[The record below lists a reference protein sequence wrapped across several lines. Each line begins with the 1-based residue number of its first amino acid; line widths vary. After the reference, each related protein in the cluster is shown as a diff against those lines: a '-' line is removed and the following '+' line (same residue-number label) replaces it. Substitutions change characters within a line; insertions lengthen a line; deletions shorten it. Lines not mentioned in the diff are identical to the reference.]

1 MRRFFS
7 LLVLAAMLTGL
18 AGCGQEQTQDPVP
31 EEPLMLE
38 SLAVEISKNGLSTER
53 LLQAKRELP
62 KQLQTAFSQ
71 AGVDIGQ
78 VTVTIGSSPDA
89 TAQALK
95 EGTVDLA
102 FLPAE
107 DFLRVGGSAVLLADA
122 PQPALTPEASDDP
135 ADWNGAENARSY
147 DENGT
152 WEGGTFAL
160 ICTAP
165 TEYGRQL
172 AQRDTPTWEELDHAR
187 WGVLGEESLGGYQ
200 CLELWL
206 EDAYEGNQITDLADV
221 TTYESYEALFRAAAA
236 GDIDA
241 FPIRADARMDVAEAW
256 TLSPLRTAESG
267 MQGFDREESVWDEVQ
282 VIAVTEPLYAT
293 LAAVPSE
300 RTELTDGRFAA
311 ALEQVLSQLGI
322 DAPEQM
328 EVLGCSH
335 FAPLAD
341 EALDPLRR
349 LMTARGEALGGEM
362 P

>member
-7 LLVLAAMLTGL
+7 LLVLGALLTGL
-18 AGCGQEQTQDPVP
+18 AGCAQEQTLETVP
-31 EEPLMLE
+31 EEPLALE
-38 SLAVEISKNGLSTER
+38 TLAVEISKNGLSTER

-62 KQLQTAFSQ
+62 EALQTAFSQ

-95 EGTVDLA
+95 EGSVDLA

-107 DFLRVGGSAVLLADA
+107 DFLRVGGSAVLLGDA
-122 PQPALTPEASDDP
+122 PQPALTPAAGDGP

-147 DENGT
+147 DEDAP
-152 WEGGTFAL
+152 WQGGTFSL

-172 AQRDTPTWEELDHAR
+172 AERDTPTWEELDHAR
-187 WGVLGEESLGGYQ
+187 WGVLGEDSLGGYQ

-206 EDAYEGNQITDLADV
+206 EDTYEGNQIGDLTDV
-221 TTYESYEALFRAAAA
+221 TAYESYEALFRAAAA
-236 GDIDA
+236 GEIDA

-282 VIAVTEPLYAT
+282 VIAVTEPLYTT

-300 RTELTDGRFAA
+300 RPALTDGRFAA
-311 ALEQVLSQLGI
+311 ALEQVLSQLNR
-322 DAPEQM
+322 DTPERM

-335 FAPLAD
+335 FAPLTD
-341 EALDPLRR
+341 EGLDPLRR
-349 LMTARGEALGGEM
+349 LMTARGEVLGGEM

>member
-31 EEPLMLE
+31 EEPLALE

-71 AGVDIGQ
+71 AGLNIGQ
-78 VTVTIGSSPDA
+78 VTVTIGSSPNA

-102 FLPAE
+102 FLPAD
-107 DFLRVGGSAVLLADA
+107 DFLRVGGAAVLLADA
-122 PQPALTPEASDDP
+122 PQPALTPEASGDP

-187 WGVLGEESLGGYQ
+187 
-200 CLELWL
+200 
-206 EDAYEGNQITDLADV
+206 
-221 TTYESYEALFRAAAA
+221 
-236 GDIDA
+236 
-241 FPIRADARMDVAEAW
+241 
-256 TLSPLRTAESG
+256 
-267 MQGFDREESVWDEVQ
+267 
-282 VIAVTEPLYAT
+282 
-293 LAAVPSE
+293 
-300 RTELTDGRFAA
+300 
-311 ALEQVLSQLGI
+311 
-322 DAPEQM
+322 
-328 EVLGCSH
+328 
-335 FAPLAD
+335 
-341 EALDPLRR
+341 
-349 LMTARGEALGGEM
+349 
-362 P
+362 